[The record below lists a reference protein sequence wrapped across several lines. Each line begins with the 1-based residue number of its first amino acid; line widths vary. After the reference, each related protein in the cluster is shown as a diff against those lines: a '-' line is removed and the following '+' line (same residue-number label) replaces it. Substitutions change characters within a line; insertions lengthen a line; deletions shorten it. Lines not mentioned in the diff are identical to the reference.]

1 MFKNYFLV
9 ALRSYKKDKINTLIS
24 LSGLITGL
32 TCVMLIV
39 AYIRYETSF
48 DTSYSNANRIYR
60 IVSNWGFSFD
70 GRKSGEV
77 PGALA
82 PALVRE
88 LPEVESETQ
97 ISNGLLN
104 VQHGNEI
111 IGINNAEVNDNF
123 FSIFNFKLLHG
134 NAGNVLNDKNKIVL
148 TASTALK
155 LFNTTNIVGKILV
168 VNDTTRY
175 IVSGVAEDIPQNSF
189 FSAESFTMSKRPV
202 KALDELKAFSAFP
215 SFIMLSKNASQNV
228 VEDKLKQLCSR
239 YKITDFQF
247 QLQPVQDIHLNSAS
261 INNDSA
267 GFNIYD
273 IKYVYIYGCIALLI
287 LFIGCINFINLTIA
301 RSLERTKEVGV
312 RKVLGAQK
320 KQLVLQF
327 IGETALYFIIAIPI
341 AFTLAILCWNGFIH
355 LLNINAGVS
364 FLLNSNTILIIIG
377 VCFLSII
384 ISSLY
389 PAFFLS
395 RLQPAETLKGGFIS
409 GIHLNLGIR
418 KILVVVQFTISIAL
432 IAATIIIHAQLK
444 YLNNGPLGFNKNNL
458 VSLNTPWNTKQG
470 KAFKNELLANPNI
483 QFFTYSTVHIA
494 GQYGATGSNDDPNDS
509 TKQMYFAFI
518 DGDFDFLKTFQI
530 PLSSGRDF
538 SPAYPSDLLDYDSLL
553 QKQIQKN
560 ESGKT
565 TNDVTD
571 NPFLILA
578 KQPIIITDDMVKAL
592 GLKNPVGHIIKM
604 GACQGTIIGTIKEF
618 NGISLKEKTPFIVI
632 RCHQNHNAGQAY
644 ARINATNTQATIS
657 YISGKYKQ
665 FFPNEQFGFSF
676 VDDDIAHLYDLE
688 LRLTKLFNIFTL
700 FAIALSGMGLFS
712 LVALMVHKRAKEI
725 GIRKVMGA
733 TVNDVVVLISK
744 DFLRLIIISF
754 VIATPITYLVMY
766 KWLQGYA
773 NRTEMSWWI
782 FLVAGAIA
790 ILVAIVCIIYKTIV
804 AAKANPVKSLSNE

>member
-1 MFKNYFLV
+1 
-9 ALRSYKKDKINTLIS
+9 
-24 LSGLITGL
+24 
-32 TCVMLIV
+32 
-39 AYIRYETSF
+39 
-48 DTSYSNANRIYR
+48 
-60 IVSNWGFSFD
+60 
-70 GRKSGEV
+70 
-77 PGALA
+77 
-82 PALVRE
+82 
-88 LPEVESETQ
+88 
-97 ISNGLLN
+97 
-104 VQHGNEI
+104 
-111 IGINNAEVNDNF
+111 
-123 FSIFNFKLLHG
+123 
-134 NAGNVLNDKNKIVL
+134 
-148 TASTALK
+148 
-155 LFNTTNIVGKILV
+155 
-168 VNDTTRY
+168 
-175 IVSGVAEDIPQNSF
+175 
-189 FSAESFTMSKRPV
+189 MSKRPV
-202 KALDELKAFSAFP
+202 KELDDLNAFSSFP
-215 SFIMLSKNASQNV
+215 SFIMLSKNASPNI
-228 VEDKLKQLCSR
+228 VEDKMKQLCNR
-239 YKITDFQF
+239 YKITNFKF

-261 INNDSA
+261 INNGST

-273 IKYVYIYGCIALLI
+273 IKYVYINGCIALLI
-287 LFIGCINFINLTIA
+287 LIIGCINFINLTIA

-312 RKVLGAQK
+312 RKVMGAQK
-320 KQLVLQF
+320 NQLVFQF

-341 AFTLAILCWNGFIH
+341 ALMLAILCWNGFIH
-355 LLNINAGVS
+355 LLNINAGIS
-364 FLLNSNTILIIIG
+364 FLLNINAILNLIG

-409 GIHLNLGIR
+409 GMHLNMGLR

-444 YLNNGPLGFNKNNL
+444 YLNNGPLGFNKSNL
-458 VSLNTPWNTKQG
+458 VNLYTPWSTNQG

-483 QFFTYSTVHIA
+483 QFFTYSTVHFA
-494 GQYGATGSNDDPNDS
+494 GQYSSTGSNDDPNDS

-538 SPAYPSDLLDYDSLL
+538 SPAYPSDLLDYDSLF

-560 ESGKT
+560 KSGKT

-592 GLKNPVGHIIKM
+592 GLKNPIGHTINM
-604 GACQGTIIGTIKEF
+604 GACRGTIIGTIKEF

-632 RCHQNHNAGQAY
+632 RCSQNRNAGQAY
-644 ARINATNTQATIS
+644 ARIKATNTQATIS

-665 FFPNEQFGFSF
+665 FFPNEQFGFF
-676 VDDDIAHLYDLE
+676 VEDDIAHLYDLE

-700 FAIALSGMGLFS
+700 FVIALSGMGLFS

-725 GIRKVMGA
+725 GIRKVLDA
-733 TVNDVVVLISK
+733 SVNDVMVLISK

-782 FLVAGAIA
+782 FLVAGATA
-790 ILVAIVCIIYKTIV
+790 ILVAVVCIIYKTIV
-804 AAKANPVKSLSNE
+804 AAKANPSEEPV